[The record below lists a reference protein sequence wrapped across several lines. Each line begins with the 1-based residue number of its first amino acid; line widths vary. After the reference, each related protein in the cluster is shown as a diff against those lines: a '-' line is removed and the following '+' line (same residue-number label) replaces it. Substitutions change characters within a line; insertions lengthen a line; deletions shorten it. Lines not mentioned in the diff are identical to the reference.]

1 MRKKLTASVFA
12 AAAALAVTAQTAFAA
27 VSFTAGE
34 FESLSSFL
42 LGAPG
47 AVSTDVNGDGVCD
60 TFDLVFLRR
69 GAQSTGEFTEQT
81 IPATE
86 KNTKYTGRVLWKN
99 DTAWLIHSGCAT
111 EFTVTGKSAS
121 VNITGDGSE
130 NNSSNSKPRYAVIVD
145 GEIILDEL
153 LSVKDKTV
161 ELFSGETS
169 RTATV
174 KVIHLS
180 EANNG
185 AIGVR
190 GITVN
195 SDRPAPVTPL
205 PKKDLTIEFIG
216 DSITCAY
223 GVEGKDQYEGF
234 KTATENFMK
243 SYAYLTA
250 ELLDADYSA
259 VCFSGYGTTSG
270 YTSSGTKNATSLVPP
285 LYDSYGSSMTAL
297 QAEWDHSAH
306 PVDAV
311 FINLGTNDSGYV
323 TKAADTRSAEYIS
336 DYAAFLRDVRAD
348 NPDAPIICTVGVMGC
363 AEMYPYI
370 EEAVKTAKEKYQV
383 ENVFTYLSPTHDYTN
398 DGIGSDWHPSVIT
411 QQKNAALAA
420 SEICRALG
428 IEYNDMSLNVA
439 KDGTFRTVTDE
450 SANMSEY
457 LNDWDKSYH
466 VTTVAGGSSQ
476 DSIVTTLSPVRLKK
490 DATYRISFSAS
501 ANAGTEI
508 PLKLASADGKE
519 YFSDTLTGTGD
530 KAPFSAEF
538 TVTEADPAAVLSF
551 MLGGTDSLRFSIYNM
566 EITRIR

>member
-1 MRKKLTASVFA
+1 MKKKLTASALA
-12 AAAALAVTAQTAFAA
+12 AATALAVTAQTAFAA
-27 VSFTAGE
+27 VSFNAGE
-34 FESLSSFL
+34 LESLSSFL
-42 LGAPG
+42 LGAPDS
-47 AVSTDVNGDGVCD
+47 VSTDVNGDGVCD
-60 TFDLVFLRR
+60 AFDLVFLRR
-69 GAQSTGEFTEQT
+69 GFQSTGEFTEQT

-86 KNTKYTGRVLWKN
+86 ENVKYTGRVLYRN

-121 VNITGDGSE
+121 VTIAGDGSQNNGE
-130 NNSSNSKPRYAVIVD
+130 NSRPRYAVIVD

-153 LSVKDKTV
+153 LSVKEKTV

-185 AIGVR
+185 AIGVS

-195 SDRPAPVTPL
+195 SDKAAPAAPL

-223 GVEGKDQYEGF
+223 GVEGKDQYENF
-234 KTATENFMK
+234 KTSTENFMK

-270 YTSSGTKNATSLVPP
+270 YTSSGSKNASSLVPP
-285 LYDSYGSSMTAL
+285 LYDSYGSSAAAL
-297 QAEWDHSAH
+297 QAEWDHAAH

-323 TKAADTRSAEYIS
+323 SKDAATRSAEYIS
-336 DYAAFLRDVRAD
+336 EYAAFLRDVRAD
-348 NPDAPIICTVGVMGC
+348 NPDAPIICTVGIMGC
-363 AEMYPYI
+363 EDMYPYI
-370 EEAVKTAKEKYQV
+370 VEAAKTAKEKYQV
-383 ENVFTYLSPTHDYTN
+383 ENVYTYLSPTHDYTN
-398 DGIGSDWHPSVIT
+398 DGIGSDWHPSVTT
-411 QQKNAALAA
+411 QKKNAALAA
-420 SEICRALG
+420 SEICKALG

-439 KDGTFRTVTDE
+439 KEASFRTVTDA

-476 DSIVTTLSPVRLKK
+476 DSIVTMLSPVRLRK

-508 PLKLASADGKE
+508 PFRLMSDDGKE

-538 TVTEADPAAVLSF
+538 TMTDNDPEAVLSF
-551 MLGGTDSLRFSIYNM
+551 MLGGTDSLRFSIYSM
-566 EITRIR
+566 EITRIK